1 MSSIHWH
8 PTRTSLCLQP
18 PRAIRTI
25 HSFMPAF
32 SASTM
37 PMSFALVVIHNT
49 MKSGLN
55 FYGLDGTNTKA
66 QMCNG
71 VTQNWTRFPILPSP
85 RKVHLDSLTPTM
97 CYVHAISYLSSQTKF
112 GDNQNS
118 FQWEITDLQYWAY
131 LNRGGNLDS
140 TRKEGQPGIIS
151 MGNFN
156 RKSQKITGL
165 QYWAYFNG
173 GLNLR
178 EAGFNRK
185 RRVARTHFNRKF
197 HIYNIWPTSMGEI

>member
-1 MSSIHWH
+1 MIQSISKVIVFIFINLPDSNTRPTTFGKVKMSSIHRH

-66 QMCNG
+66 RMCNG

-85 RKVHLDSLTPTM
+85 WKVHLDSLTPTM
-97 CYVHAISYLSSQTKF
+97 CYVHAISYLSS
-112 GDNQNS
+112 
-118 FQWEITDLQYWAY
+118 LAA
-131 LNRGGNLDS
+131 RG
-140 TRKEGQPGIIS
+140 TRTGWVS
-151 MGNFN
+151 LAVRTMCT
-156 RKSQKITGL
+156 TGL
-165 QYWAYFNG
+165 S
-173 GLNLR
+173 
-178 EAGFNRK
+178 
-185 RRVARTHFNRKF
+185 
-197 HIYNIWPTSMGEI
+197 IM